1 MAGESGK
8 IQKDFQ
14 KKALEKRLDAAQP
27 IAEQKS
33 RRLRGQGGGQSLINV
48 PDFLNEG
55 LTPLFGQKKPAQ
67 NGSLG
72 NKTKLGG
79 K

>member
-1 MAGESGK
+1 MGGRAEK
-8 IQKDFQ
+8 QNKE
-14 KKALEKRLDAAQP
+14 ALQRRLDASQP

-33 RRLRGQGGGQSLINV
+33 RRLRGQGGGRSLLNV
-48 PDFLNEG
+48 PDFLNRG
-55 LTPLFGQKKPAQ
+55 FTPTIGVRDIKSIQQGK
-67 NGSLG
+67 LG